1 MRFFLKNR
9 NVLGTTIRIT
19 AQTGESHGV
28 VLLPLG
34 SAVLTFSRFGG
45 EPMSW
50 QFDVATNSD
59 VFFVEWTLCSTWV
72 PGDPDN
78 G

>member
-45 EPMSW
+45 EPTSW
-50 QFDVATNSD
+50 QFEVATNSD

-78 G
+78 C